1 MIKQILT
8 DIIISI
14 SRLTGCE
21 THDAAGRPE
30 ATHPYMMKI
39 SEVIQIL
46 SAEVIW
52 GDEKLC
58 EREVQNACGSDLMS
72 DVLAYVKD
80 QSLLLTGLV
89 NPQVIRTAEMM
100 DFLCIAF
107 VRGKRP
113 DDAMIQLASEYNIVL
128 ISTEERM
135 FSACGKLYAAGL
147 DGSGL

>member
-1 MIKQILT
+1 
-8 DIIISI
+8 
-14 SRLTGCE
+14 
-21 THDAAGRPE
+21 
-30 ATHPYMMKI
+30 MKI

-89 NPQVIRTAEMM
+89 NPQVIRWISCA
-100 DFLCIAF
+100 LPLYGAS
-107 VRGKRP
+107 VRMTP
-113 DDAMIQLASEYNIVL
+113 
-128 ISTEERM
+128 
-135 FSACGKLYAAGL
+135 
-147 DGSGL
+147 